1 MSSFVL
7 EVISV
12 RHLRRMVS
20 LGMKEVVEL
29 EALRQ
34 LDDDPS
40 KIQIERRVS
49 GLSALQDIVS

>member
-12 RHLRRMVS
+12 RHLRRMAS
-20 LGMKEVVEL
+20 LGVEEVVKPG
-29 EALRQ
+29 ALHQ

-49 GLSALQDIVS
+49 SSSLSAL